1 MRDDDDDEMLIN
13 LGCSEKE
20 DLEDVAA
27 TKLQNLSVEF
37 NELNWT
43 EPMVPTSPI
52 TLPFDPVKRLVDGF
66 KHFKTSYF
74 E

>member
-1 MRDDDDDEMLIN
+1 MRDDGDEMLIN
-13 LGCSEKE
+13 LGCSDKKE

-27 TKLQNLSVEF
+27 TKLQNLAVEF
-37 NELNWT
+37 NELNWAG
-43 EPMVPTSPI
+43 PMVPTGPI
-52 TLPFDPVKRLVDGF
+52 TLPFDPVKRLTDGF

>member
-1 MRDDDDDEMLIN
+1 MRDDDDEMLIN

-43 EPMVPTSPI
+43 EPMVPTGPI
-52 TLPFDPVKRLVDGF
+52 TLPFDPVKRLVNGF